1 MHTNSDEK
9 VFYMKNHLL
18 EKLHPNLT
26 GGTLLNIFKILK
38 NLTEKKVTGLLR
50 SRVEKIEKISNYV
63 VKLWSNNGQTNYSR
77 ILVLLN
83 NYFSFLNFGQ
93 IWSIY
98 DQTVVK
104 LIIQEILVLLIFRT
118 IVSNSNSEMC
128 DFMLKLNS

>member
-9 VFYMKNHLL
+9 VFYMENHLL

-26 GGTLLNIFKILK
+26 GGAPLNIFKILK

-83 NYFSFLNFGQ
+83 NYFSFF
-93 IWSIY
+93 
-98 DQTVVK
+98 
-104 LIIQEILVLLIFRT
+104 EF
-118 IVSNSNSEMC
+118 
-128 DFMLKLNS
+128 